1 MFQPTQFEFWTM
13 ILGGLGLFLF
23 GIYSI
28 SKVLKRIA
36 SNKLSTVISRC
47 SSNPFLGSL
56 VGCGFTAVIQ
66 SSSGTSALAI
76 GLVRA
81 GVMSFV
87 QAAAIIIGANVGT
100 TVTAFIVSIPFMEFF
115 PLVLFIGSGILLLT
129 TRRRWTNIGDLCF
142 AFGCIFFGLWIMDMN
157 LTTLADQEW
166 FVNILAGLNNSPW
179 LGLLIGTIVTAALQS
194 SSAVIGVVQGIYAAS
209 IAAAI
214 ASGTVASVSLFG
226 ILPILFGA
234 NIGTTVTAVISCIG
248 GSKDSKRVA
257 LFHVLYNVSG
267 ALLFMGVLYI
277 AKDWLLTSWSWG
289 LDPKMQLALAHLVFN
304 FITAGIFLP
313 LIKPITNLIL
323 KIIKDKGAA
332 RETIDIKELDSR
344 ILKQFPSEGIILAK
358 EQVVNMFKY
367 SLQMF
372 DALSLYLE
380 KGKAEDADF
389 VKDVEV
395 SIDRIDRQLNEY
407 LMSAEKGDLSEA
419 DLLTFTQTLKAC
431 KDIERIGDYGENLVD
446 FYENAF
452 ENKIKL
458 DNDCFTPIREANKLT
473 QKLIKQT
480 IQVFE
485 NNDKSKALIIIKE
498 RRSIIKRLDE
508 IISEHFDV
516 LSHQDKKNTDYIDL
530 IFMDIINSY
539 QRVCSHCSN
548 IAKLYGTDK
557 VYVFSDNE
565 EKRFSSLKDR
575 Y

>member
-1 MFQPTQFEFWTM
+1 MFKPDNFAFWTM

-23 GIYSI
+23 GIFSI
-28 SKVLKRIA
+28 SKVLKRMA

-47 SSNPFLGSL
+47 SSNPVLGSL

-100 TVTAFIVSIPFMEFF
+100 TITAFIVSIPFMEFF
-115 PLVLFIGSGILLLT
+115 PVVLFIGSGILLLT
-129 TRRRWTNIGDLCF
+129 TRRKWQNIGDLCF

-157 LTTLADQEW
+157 LTTLAEEAW
-166 FVNILAGLNNSPW
+166 FIDLLAGLNNSPW
-179 LGLLIGTIVTAALQS
+179 LGLLIGTLVTAVLQS
-194 SSAVIGVVQGIYAAS
+194 SSAVIGVAQGIYG
-209 IAAAI
+209 AAI
-214 ASGTVASVSLFG
+214 ASGVATVNLFG

-257 LFHVLYNVSG
+257 LFHVLYNVTG

-277 AKDWLLTSWSWG
+277 AQGWLTTSSTWP
-289 LDPKMQLALAHLVFN
+289 LDPKMQLALSHLVFN
-304 FITAGIFLP
+304 FVTAGIFLP
-313 LIKPITNLIL
+313 LIKPITSLIL
-323 KIIKDKGAA
+323 KVIKDKGAV
-332 RETIDIKELDSR
+332 RETINIKELDNK
-344 ILKQFPSEGIILAK
+344 ILKQFPTEGIILAK

-367 SLQMF
+367 SIQMF
-372 DALSLYLE
+372 DGLKLFLE
-380 KGKAEDADF
+380 KGKSEDADF
-389 VKDVEV
+389 VRDVEA

-407 LMSAEKGDLSEA
+407 LMSADKGDLSSA
-419 DLLTFTQTLKAC
+419 DLLHFTQTLKAC
-431 KDIERIGDYGENLVD
+431 KDIERIGDYGENLID
-446 FYENAF
+446 FFTNAV
-452 ENKIKL
+452 ENKIKIDDKL
-458 DNDCFTPIREANKLT
+458 FLPIKEANELT
-473 QKLIKQT
+473 LNLLTKSINVFINGNKDDAIKV
-480 IQVFE
+480 IQ
-485 NNDKSKALIIIKE
+485 E
-498 RRSIIKRLDE
+498 RRNIVSRLDE
-508 IISEHFDV
+508 IINEHFTH
-516 LSHQDKKNTDYIDL
+516 LSRDEKKDANYLDL

-548 IAKLYGTDK
+548 VAKLYGNDK
-557 VYVFSDNE
+557 IYIFTDNE

>member
-1 MFQPTQFEFWTM
+1 MFKPDNFAFWTM

-23 GIYSI
+23 GIFSI
-28 SKVLKRIA
+28 SKVLKRMA

-47 SSNPFLGSL
+47 SSNPILGSL

-100 TVTAFIVSIPFMEFF
+100 TITAFIVSIPFMEFF
-115 PLVLFIGSGILLLT
+115 PVVLFIGSGILLLT
-129 TRRRWTNIGDLCF
+129 TRRKWQNIGDLCF

-157 LTTLADQEW
+157 LTTLAEEAW
-166 FVNILAGLNNSPW
+166 FIDLLAGLNNSPW
-179 LGLLIGTIVTAALQS
+179 LGLLIGTLVTAVLQS
-194 SSAVIGVVQGIYAAS
+194 SSAVIGVVQGIYG
-209 IAAAI
+209 AAI
-214 ASGTVASVSLFG
+214 ASGVATVNLFG

-257 LFHVLYNVSG
+257 LFHVLYNVTG

-277 AKDWLLTSWSWG
+277 AQGWLTTSSTWP
-289 LDPKMQLALAHLVFN
+289 LDPKMQLALSHLVFN

-313 LIKPITNLIL
+313 LIKPITSLIL
-323 KIIKDKGAA
+323 KVVKDKGPV
-332 RETIDIKELDSR
+332 RETINIKELDNK
-344 ILKQFPSEGIILAK
+344 ILKQFPTEGIVLAK

-367 SLQMF
+367 SIQMF
-372 DALSLYLE
+372 DGLKLFLE
-380 KGKAEDADF
+380 KGKSEDADF
-389 VKDVEV
+389 VRDVET

-407 LMSAEKGDLSEA
+407 LMSADKGDLSST
-419 DLLTFTQTLKAC
+419 DLLHFTQTLKAC
-431 KDIERIGDYGENLVD
+431 KDIERIGDYGENLID
-446 FYENAF
+446 FFTNAV
-452 ENKIKL
+452 ENKIKIDDKQFL
-458 DNDCFTPIREANKLT
+458 PIKEANELT
-473 QKLIKQT
+473 LNLLTKSINVFINGNKDDAIKV
-480 IQVFE
+480 IQ
-485 NNDKSKALIIIKE
+485 E
-498 RRSIIKRLDE
+498 RRNIVSRLDE
-508 IISEHFDV
+508 IINEHFTH
-516 LSHQDKKNTDYIDL
+516 LSRDEKKDANYLDL

-548 IAKLYGTDK
+548 VAKLYGNDK
-557 VYVFSDNE
+557 IYIFTDNE